1 MSSKE
6 EKGTRI
12 FRVKEQIYTVNN
24 AGKEKYAVVKELQIN
39 RYVEIVRYPER
50 YTYESCV
57 KQYSRTEIKGLFEGF
72 IVRCF
77 GEEKGRTMKYIKRCD
92 DFGEEKGID
101 QNNNSHFYISPEE
114 KKNGRK
120 NYMYQTQE
128 NKHVKI
134 IQSGPEK
141 QERRT
146 KESQTSQKSL
156 LKRKTN
162 CIYRGGPKYTY
173 RE

>member
-1 MSSKE
+1 
-6 EKGTRI
+6 
-12 FRVKEQIYTVNN
+12 
-24 AGKEKYAVVKELQIN
+24 
-39 RYVEIVRYPER
+39 
-50 YTYESCV
+50 
-57 KQYSRTEIKGLFEGF
+57 
-72 IVRCF
+72 
-77 GEEKGRTMKYIKRCD
+77 MKYIKWGN
-92 DFGEEKGID
+92 DFGEEKSIN

-134 IQSGPEK
+134 IQSGREK

-162 CIYRGGPKYTY
+162 CICRGELKYTY

>member
-1 MSSKE
+1 
-6 EKGTRI
+6 
-12 FRVKEQIYTVNN
+12 
-24 AGKEKYAVVKELQIN
+24 
-39 RYVEIVRYPER
+39 
-50 YTYESCV
+50 
-57 KQYSRTEIKGLFEGF
+57 
-72 IVRCF
+72 
-77 GEEKGRTMKYIKRCD
+77 MKYIKWGN
-92 DFGEEKGID
+92 DFGEKKSIN
-101 QNNNSHFYISPEE
+101 QNNNSHFYISPKE

-128 NKHVKI
+128 DKHVKI

-162 CIYRGGPKYTY
+162 CIYRGGLKYTY

>member
-1 MSSKE
+1 MCSEE
-6 EKGTRI
+6 EKGARI
-12 FRVKEQIYTVNN
+12 FRIKEEIYTVNN
-24 AGKEKYAVVKELQIN
+24 AGKEKYTVMKELQIN
-39 RYVEIVRYPER
+39 RYIEIVRYPER

-57 KQYSRTEIKGLFEGF
+57 KQYSRTEIEGLFESF
-72 IVRCF
+72 IVWCF

-92 DFGEEKGID
+92 DFGEEKSID

-134 IQSGPEK
+134 IQSGREK

-146 KESQTSQKSL
+146 KESRTSQKSL

-162 CIYRGGPKYTY
+162 CIYQGGLGHTC

>member
-1 MSSKE
+1 
-6 EKGTRI
+6 
-12 FRVKEQIYTVNN
+12 
-24 AGKEKYAVVKELQIN
+24 
-39 RYVEIVRYPER
+39 
-50 YTYESCV
+50 
-57 KQYSRTEIKGLFEGF
+57 
-72 IVRCF
+72 
-77 GEEKGRTMKYIKRCD
+77 MKYIKWGN
-92 DFGEEKGID
+92 DFGEEKSIKK
-101 QNNNSHFYISPEE
+101 NNNSHLYISPEE
-114 KKNGRK
+114 EKNGRK

-162 CIYRGGPKYTY
+162 CIYRGGLKYTY